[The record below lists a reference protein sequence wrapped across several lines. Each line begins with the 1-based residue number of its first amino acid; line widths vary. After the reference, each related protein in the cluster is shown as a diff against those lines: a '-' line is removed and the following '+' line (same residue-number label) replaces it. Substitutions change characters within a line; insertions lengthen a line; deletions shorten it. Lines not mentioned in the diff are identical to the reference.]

1 MNETAVAPTA
11 RPVAS
16 LLGLG
21 ILAAL
26 FFSSTFILNRAMSL
40 GGGHWVWTASL
51 RYGWIVLFLSVGLVA
66 TGRGAVLQAVLRNF
80 AAHWW
85 FWLLAGSVG
94 FGIFY
99 TGISFAASY
108 APSWVVATTWQMT
121 LLASP
126 LVLLAYGRRVPLRG
140 VAFTLLIFAGIL
152 LVNLAQAQLTSWQD
166 VVRGGLPVLAAA
178 FAYPAGLQLVW
189 EARRGRRGWI
199 PHITDPV
206 VDHNIGRVLLL
217 TLGSMPVWLLLIV
230 IVQPPP
236 PTLGQWISTAVVA
249 VSSGIIATGIF
260 IAARHRAE
268 DTYQLAAVDATQSS
282 EVIFALAGDV
292 LLLGGALPGPLGW
305 AGIACTV
312 AGLVLYLLAQGR
324 RTA

>member
-1 MNETAVAPTA
+1 MSKVVSVPQTESVA
-11 RPVAS
+11 R

-21 ILAAL
+21 ILSAI

-40 GGGHWVWTASL
+40 AGGHWVWTASL
-51 RYGWIVLFLSVGLVA
+51 RYGWIVLFLSVGLA
-66 TGRGAVLQAVLRNF
+66 LTGRGAVLRAVVGNF
-80 AAHWW
+80 IAHWW

-126 LVLLAYGRRVPLRG
+126 LVLFAFGRPVPLRG
-140 VAFTLLIFAGIL
+140 IAFTLLIFAGIL
-152 LVNLAQAQLTSWQD
+152 MVNLEQARLSSWQD
-166 VVRGGLPVLAAA
+166 VVLGGLPVLAAA

-189 EARRGRRGWI
+189 EARRGRRGVL
-199 PHITDPV
+199 PHLTDPV

-217 TLGSMPVWLLLIV
+217 TLGSMPVWLVLIAV
-230 IVQPPP
+230 VQPPP
-236 PTLGQWISTAVVA
+236 PSAGQWLTTAMVA
-249 VSSGIIATGIF
+249 ILAGIIATGIF
-260 IAARHRAE
+260 MAARHGAE
-268 DTYQLAAVDATQSS
+268 NSYQLAAVDATQSS
-282 EVIFALAGDV
+282 EVLFALVGDV
-292 LLLGGALPGPLGW
+292 LLLGGLFPGALGW

-312 AGLVLYLLAQGR
+312 GGLVLYLLAQGR
-324 RTA
+324 RG